1 MSAEFEN
8 NILIVRNP
16 VDDSELSRFT
26 VTDKSSFKSIA
37 SKVESYSKWSELSI
51 KKRCYYISLLRK
63 AIVQHQSELEEILKS
78 ETGKKD
84 FDVFLEV
91 FTVLEHLK
99 QMPKI
104 AKKALKPNYRNA
116 GIMKSKKAYV
126 LYEPLGV
133 CGVISPWNYP
143 LATPVGSTVQALLSG
158 NNVILKPSE
167 HTPLSSLFIK
177 KLWDQYVGFSD
188 AFSVVL
194 GGGEVGG
201 MIVQSSKVDAI
212 CFTGSTK
219 IGKLIAKQCAE
230 TLKPVI
236 LELGGKDPLIVL
248 KDADKQRAI
257 EAILFGGLSNAGQTC
272 ISVEEVY
279 IEHEMFDFYIE
290 KLSTRIKN
298 MSSGDDAGM
307 ELGSMIMK
315 ENCIKVKEHIDEI
328 EDKSSVVCGEGVA
341 SGMFIAPTLIIDPPD
356 SARVV
361 NEETFGPVISLRPF
375 KSEEE
380 LIAMIHKTGY
390 GLAGSIFGKNKSRI
404 KRILKKLK
412 IGNVSI
418 NDVIT
423 HYGIASLPFGGE
435 RLSGSGRLHGKE
447 GLRSLCRTKS
457 VVENRFSFLS
467 DPWWFSRSKK
477 IEKILKKVSR
487 ALYR

>member
-1 MSAEFEN
+1 MAAEFEN
-8 NILIVRNP
+8 NILIVKNP
-16 VDDSELSRFT
+16 VDNSELSRFT
-26 VTDKSSFKSIA
+26 ITDETSFSSIA
-37 SKVESYSKWSELSI
+37 SKCESYDKWASLPV
-51 KKRCYYISLLRK
+51 KKRCFYITLLRK
-63 AIVQHQSELEEILKS
+63 AIVKNQSELEKILKN
-78 ETGKKD
+78 ETGKKN
-84 FDVFLEV
+84 FDVFLEI

-104 AKKALKPNYRNA
+104 AKKALKPSFRNA

-143 LATPVGSTVQALLSG
+143 LATPVGSAVQALLSG

-177 KLWDQYVGFSD
+177 KLWDEYVGFSD
-188 AFSVVL
+188 AFNVVL
-194 GGGEVGG
+194 GGGEVGK
-201 MIVQSSKVDAI
+201 MIVDSDKVDAI

-230 TLKPVI
+230 DLKPVI
-236 LELGGKDPLIVL
+236 LELGGKDPLVVL
-248 KDADKQRAI
+248 KDADKQRVV

-279 IEHEMFDFYIE
+279 IEGDVFDFYVE
-290 KLSTRIKN
+290 KLSNRIKK
-298 MSSGDDAGM
+298 MSSGDSSAMD
-307 ELGSMIMK
+307 LGSMIMK
-315 ENCIKVKEHIDEI
+315 ENCMKVKEHIDEI
-328 EDKSSVVCGEGVA
+328 EDRGSVVCGKGISNE
-341 SGMFIAPTLIIDPPD
+341 MFIAPTLIIDPPD

-361 NEETFGPVISLRPF
+361 NEETFGPVISLRKF
-375 KSEEE
+375 TNEKD
-380 LIAMIHKTGY
+380 LVKMIHKTGY
-390 GLAGSIFGKNKSRI
+390 GLAGSIFGKNK
-404 KRILKKLK
+404 KRIQRILRQLK

-447 GLRSLCRTKS
+447 GVRSLCRTKS

-467 DPWWFSRSKK
+467 DPWWYSRNKN
-477 IEKILKKVSR
+477 IEKILKKVSKI
-487 ALYR
+487 LYK